1 MLCGFFES
9 EPATLQRR
17 ERAQPHVPG
26 AVSAHG
32 PRPRASVR
40 AFERNGHGI
49 GRGHVRERFG
59 RSPAKGSPA
68 KRPTPAAQGATPGV
82 CGQQCLLAVV
92 RPRRGCR
99 SGLATCTIPR
109 SVRSL
114 CTGHRAPFL
123 SALPRAYHFATL
135 DERCVRPQQVDP
147 GPLRSAVCVKYIIYL
162 CITVTIG
169 NNPDATPSAPGRR
182 AGACKHDR

>member
-123 SALPRAYHFATL
+123 SALPRAY
-135 DERCVRPQQVDP
+135 RV
-147 GPLRSAVCVKYIIYL
+147 PLRTWLRTSYARREMR
-162 CITVTIG
+162 
-169 NNPDATPSAPGRR
+169 AAPGRSWPVAVCR
-182 AGACKHDR
+182 LRQVYHIPLYHGHNW